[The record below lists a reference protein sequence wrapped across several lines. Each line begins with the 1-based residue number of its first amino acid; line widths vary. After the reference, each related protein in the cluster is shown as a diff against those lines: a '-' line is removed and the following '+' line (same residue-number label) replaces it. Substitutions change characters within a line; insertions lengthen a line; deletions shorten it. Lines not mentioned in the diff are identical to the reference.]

1 MGTVFAHISLCII
14 LFSFTACNTLS
25 EREDESRRDSGSR
38 SISRKSESQYTV
50 NTEEL
55 NRIFHTHYGED
66 MTLAEHAHQNIEL
79 LNYLQRSQS
88 VFSEKRRA
96 GYESR
101 QKARQKRIDRA
112 LGREKNTMDTASP
125 EHKKAEQ

>member
-1 MGTVFAHISLCII
+1 MGTVFAHISVCII

-25 EREDESRRDSGSR
+25 ESEEKSFRDSGST
-38 SISRKSESQYTV
+38 SNSKKPESQYTV

-88 VFSEKRRA
+88 VFLQKRRA
-96 GYESR
+96 GYEAR
-101 QKARQKRIDRA
+101 QKARQKRIKKALDR
-112 LGREKNTMDTASP
+112 GTMDTSSS
-125 EHKKAEQ
+125 ENGVAEQ